1 MNVLIIYNINT
12 TTALKK
18 SIVEELKKIGYYDSW
33 VYDSNEGKK
42 KVFLPPNTLWKKD
55 TEIKVPVQ
63 ELKTILRSL
72 SIPESSLL
80 NCIAVPASP
89 WNAIMGKQ
97 AEIA

>member
-1 MNVLIIYNINT
+1 MNVIIIYNVDT
-12 TTALKK
+12 TPILKK
-18 SIVEELKKIGYYDSW
+18 RIVEELKKIGYYDSW

-63 ELKTILRSL
+63 ELKSILSNL
-72 SIPESSLL
+72 NIPESNLL

-97 AEIA
+97 VEIV